1 MICTTPDYCN
11 YIEIYIGALQ
21 NNKFNCHI
29 TQEQFN
35 KWKTKCSMYKNTTIF
50 TTKLYYKE
58 LILESIYNNI
68 YYQQNMI
75 SYNID
80 SNYLIQYYKNNPIKS
95 SEFPNKK
102 RYSYEEKTQSIHFFV
117 DKNITII
124 FNYAPSLYIK
134 IISRNTEKLNRH
146 KLYNITQLFT

>member
-1 MICTTPDYCN
+1 MISTPDNCN
-11 YIEIYIGALQ
+11 YIEIYIGKLQ
-21 NNKFNCHI
+21 NNKFNCNI

-35 KWKTKCSMYKNTTIF
+35 IWKKKCLIYKNTTIF
-50 TTKLYYKE
+50 TKKLYYKE
-58 LILESIYNNI
+58 IIMESIYNTI

-75 SYNID
+75 TYTID
-80 SNYLIQYYKNNPIKS
+80 SNYLIQYYKNTPIKS

-102 RYSYEEKTQSIHFFV
+102 NYSYEEKTQSIHFFV

-124 FNYAPSLYIK
+124 FNYTPRLYIK
-134 IISRNTEKLNRH
+134 IISRHTEKFNRH